1 MAKRTINWA
10 RVYYKIANNKT
21 VSRRWLSRLDEIFVT
36 TDDLQE
42 LNKDKMI
49 LYRLANNCNKKIDD
63 IDIQINAVEFISE
76 HGETTDR
83 F

>member
-1 MAKRTINWA
+1 MAKRPIHLA
-10 RVYYKIANNKT
+10 KVYYKIANNKT
-21 VSRRWLSRLDEIFVT
+21 TNKKWLSRLDEVFVT

-49 LYRLANNCNKKIDD
+49 LSKLAKNCNKKIAD